1 MSGSAPGL
9 QQQPGV
15 ALCVLKNNAYS
26 HALNPQVKMFGSY
39 VRWQAD
45 LPPPDDAMP
54 ARVAVTTIDAAVRH
68 ATGPAA
74 GPVHLNCQ
82 LREPLGPTS
91 SAWGYTALAVSLA
104 CCPSS
109 SARSW

>member
-1 MSGSAPGL
+1 
-9 QQQPGV
+9 
-15 ALCVLKNNAYS
+15 
-26 HALNPQVKMFGSY
+26 MFGSY

-54 ARVAVTTIDAAVRH
+54 ARMAVTTIDAAVRH

-82 LREPLGPTS
+82 LREPLGPGPADWQR
-91 SAWGYTALAVSLA
+91 SALTV
-104 CCPSS
+104 CPP
-109 SARSW
+109 A

>member
-1 MSGSAPGL
+1 
-9 QQQPGV
+9 
-15 ALCVLKNNAYS
+15 
-26 HALNPQVKMFGSY
+26 MFGSY

-54 ARVAVTTIDAAVRH
+54 ARMAVTTIGAAVRH

-82 LREPLGPTS
+82 LRDPLGPGPTDWRR
-91 SAWGYTALAVSLA
+91 SALTV
-104 CCPSS
+104 CPGLLD
-109 SARSW
+109 APEYVF

>member
-1 MSGSAPGL
+1 MLAYKSAFPC
-9 QQQPGV
+9 PA
-15 ALCVLKNNAYS
+15 ALCASKKGPAGTS
-26 HALNPQVKMFGSY
+26 QVKMFGSY

-54 ARVAVTTIDAAVRH
+54 ARTAITAIDVAMRH

-82 LREPLGPTS
+82 LREPLGPGPADWQR
-91 SAWGYTALAVSLA
+91 SALQV
-104 CCPSS
+104 
-109 SARSW
+109 